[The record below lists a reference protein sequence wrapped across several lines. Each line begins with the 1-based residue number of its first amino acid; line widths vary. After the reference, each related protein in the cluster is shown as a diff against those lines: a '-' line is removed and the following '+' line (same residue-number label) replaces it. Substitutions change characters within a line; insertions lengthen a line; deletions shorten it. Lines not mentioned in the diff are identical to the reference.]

1 MHAAKHMCM
10 LQHACKASNMLYNVF
25 KLAFHASMQSIRDAI
40 YIYIYRERERERE
53 REIYTYTIER
63 NREKER
69 EREKERDIERDVLC
83 VFSCDCCSY
92 TFSS

>member
-25 KLAFHASMQSIRDAI
+25 KLAFHASMQSIRGA
-40 YIYIYRERERERE
+40 IYIYREREGERE
-53 REIYTYTIER
+53 GDIYIER

-69 EREKERDIERDVLC
+69 EREREI
-83 VFSCDCCSY
+83 
-92 TFSS
+92 

>member
-40 YIYIYRERERERE
+40 YIYRERGRERERERE
-53 REIYTYTIER
+53 RDIE
-63 NREKER
+63 
-69 EREKERDIERDVLC
+69 IERDVLC

-92 TFSS
+92 TCFQFIPFKRNVLATHPEI

>member
-40 YIYIYRERERERE
+40 HIYIEREREGE
-53 REIYTYTIER
+53 REGDIYIER

-69 EREKERDIERDVLC
+69 ERERKKEI
-83 VFSCDCCSY
+83 
-92 TFSS
+92 